1 VALVVLIRG
10 VNVGGHK
17 TFRPKAL
24 VAELK
29 HLDPVNIGA
38 AGTIVIRRAVGQA
51 ELRAEI
57 ARRLP
62 FEAEIMICRGREV
75 TELLSGDYFA
85 GIPEQPDLT
94 RFVSVLAKRPA
105 ASLRAPMTFPS
116 TGDWVLRVVA
126 IEGRFVVGVYRR
138 QMKAI
143 DYLGRLDRVFGMP
156 MTTRNWN
163 TMTTIAKVLGDGR
176 G

>member
-1 VALVVLIRG
+1 MALVVLIRG

-17 TFRPKAL
+17 TFRPKTL

-38 AGTIVIRRAVGQA
+38 AGTIVVRRPVRQA

-62 FEAEIMICRGREV
+62 FEAEIMICPGSEV
-75 TELLSGDYFA
+75 TALMSGDYFD
-85 GIPEQPDLT
+85 GIPVQPDLT
-94 RFVSVLAKRPA
+94 RFVSVLAKRTTA
-105 ASLRAPMTFPS
+105 AVKAPMSLPS
-116 TGDWVLRVVA
+116 DDDWMLKVVA

-143 DYLGRLDRVFGMP
+143 DYLGRLDRVFGAP

-163 TMTTIAKVLGDGR
+163 TMTTIAKVLSDGR